1 MRRSAP
7 LSVAVQATLRRG
19 VPSARRISGWA
30 RAATGARGRGAELVV
45 RIVGL
50 AEGKRL
56 NLGWRRKD
64 YATNVLSFP
73 PVASGARHVA
83 RVWPR
88 PLGDIV
94 ICAPVVAR
102 EARAQGKTLEAHFAH
117 LVVHGMLHLQGLDHE
132 TDSEAELME
141 SRERDIMAAVTSG
154 YPQPEEIPG
163 RNARK
168 LAALGSARLRAQWQA
183 LVAHP

>member
-102 EARAQGKTLEAHFAH
+102 EARAQGKTLEAHWAH
-117 LVVHGMLHLQGLDHE
+117 LVVHGALHLLGYDHE
-132 TDSEAELME
+132 RESEAVRME
-141 SRERDIMAAVTSG
+141 RRERRVLAVLG
-154 YPQPEEIPG
+154 LPDPYAVPQG
-163 RNARK
+163 AGVAR
-168 LAALGSARLRAQWQA
+168 
-183 LVAHP
+183 